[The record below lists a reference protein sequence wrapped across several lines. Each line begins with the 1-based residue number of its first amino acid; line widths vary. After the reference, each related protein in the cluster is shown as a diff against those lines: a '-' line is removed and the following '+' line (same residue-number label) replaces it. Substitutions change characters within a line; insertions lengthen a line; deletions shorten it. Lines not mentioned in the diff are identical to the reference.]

1 MEAGEARPVFS
12 NVTQRASL
20 YPEEAPGEDRITAQ
34 IDFIPPA
41 TLEHQAGANSVQEIW
56 KKIRF

>member
-12 NVTQRASL
+12 NVSQRASL

-41 TLEHQAGANSVQEIW
+41 TPEHQAGDNIIPEIR
-56 KKIRF
+56 KKIAF